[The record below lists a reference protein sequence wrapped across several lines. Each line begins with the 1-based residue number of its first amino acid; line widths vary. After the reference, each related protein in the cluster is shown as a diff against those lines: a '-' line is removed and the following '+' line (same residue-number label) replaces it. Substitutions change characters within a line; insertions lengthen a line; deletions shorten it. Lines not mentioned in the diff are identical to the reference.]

1 MAEDYDVAIIL
12 NYYRPYVSG
21 LTETAAVVAE
31 GLAARGWR
39 VAVVAARHDAA
50 LAPFEVIAGVEVHRT
65 RVALRYGK
73 GVLSPTFLTVARDVM
88 RRSRVV
94 NLHLPMLEAGVLVRL
109 AAETPVAVTYQ
120 CDVNLGNSII
130 DRPIVRVM
138 DASTRAAMRRADEV
152 IVSSMDYAS
161 ASRVAGALPPAPAEV
176 APPSEM
182 RTGGNPRFREG
193 GGPHIG
199 FLGRIVEE
207 KGLEYLVRAFHR
219 IEDPTARLL
228 VGGDYEKV
236 AGGSVIESVRTASDG
251 DQRIRFLGFLPDE
264 QVADFYASLDVFA
277 LPSVNSLE
285 AFGIVQVEA
294 MLAGVPVVA
303 SDLPG
308 VRMPIRSTGFG
319 RLVPPR
325 DVTALSAALAEVLA
339 SPKAA
344 WTDPGRLARDRYSTE
359 QTVTGYEQVLRRLA
373 DRGRR

>member
-1 MAEDYDVAIIL
+1 VGEDYDVAIVL

-39 VAVVAARHDAA
+39 VAVVAARHDRE
-50 LAPFEVIAGVEVHRT
+50 LPPFEVIAGVDVHRT
-65 RVALRYGK
+65 RVVFRYGK
-73 GVLSPTFLTVARDVM
+73 GVISPTFLTVARQVM

-94 NLHLPMLEAGVLVRL
+94 NLHLPMLEAGLLVRL
-109 AAETPVAVTYQ
+109 AAKTPVAVTYQ

-138 DASTRAAMRRADEV
+138 DASTRAAMRRSGQV

-161 ASRVAGALPPAPAEV
+161 VSRIAGALPTVPAEV
-176 APPSEM
+176 APPSDR
-182 RTGGNPRFREG
+182 RTGGEPRFREDE
-193 GGPHIG
+193 GPHIG

-219 IEDPTARLL
+219 IQDPTARLL
-228 VGGDYEKV
+228 VGGDFEKV
-236 AGGSVIESVRTASDG
+236 AGGSVIEAVRTASDG
-251 DQRIRFLGFLPDE
+251 DERIRFLGFLPDDHL
-264 QVADFYASLDVFA
+264 ADFYASLDAFA

-308 VRMPIRSTGFG
+308 VRMPVRATGFG

-325 DVTALSAALAEVLA
+325 DVAALSVALAEVLA
-339 SPKAA
+339 APKATWA
-344 WTDPGRLARDRYSTE
+344 EPARLARDRYSTKE
-359 QTVTGYEQVLRRLA
+359 TINGYERVLRGLA
-373 DRGRR
+373 DGETV